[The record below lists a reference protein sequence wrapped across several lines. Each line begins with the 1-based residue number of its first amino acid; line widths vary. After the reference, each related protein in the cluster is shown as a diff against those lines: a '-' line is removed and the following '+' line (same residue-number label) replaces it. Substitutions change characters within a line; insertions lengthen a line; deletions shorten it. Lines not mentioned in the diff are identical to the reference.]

1 VIVVIFVVNINF
13 NLKTK
18 QMKNSAVM
26 KKTFIFLATLLL
38 VFSGCHNEDDVS
50 GEKQEIKEIVLS
62 EEEKEITEKY
72 TDFAFH
78 LFNQVNLSEKVNNNW
93 IISPYSASLVL
104 STLANGAEGN
114 TLAEIKSVLGI
125 NEFAMNEVNLY
136 YRKLSLA
143 LPKLDDI
150 VYLPLLNSIWVNKD
164 VQLHLSFVNA
174 CGQYGTEINSLDLR
188 NSNAVNTINDWFV
201 LHTQNRDM
209 RVVDEV
215 PTNTE
220 MLLASVFV
228 FKSNW
233 KNNFVDF
240 TEKGVFTNEDG
251 TQAQVKMMNPQ
262 LYEALYTSNEY
273 FSIAEFPYGNEAFS
287 MVILLPNEGKTL
299 SESVSNL
306 TASNWMMWNEAMKEE
321 LLQVLL
327 PCFSLDYKKDLG
339 ADLLAMGVKDA
350 FNSERADFSGISESS
365 LFLSSFFQAYHLKVD
380 EKSTVSESVTINEM
394 SRYSEPRP
402 SVPFLVNRPFAF
414 LIKENST
421 GLILFAGK
429 ISEL

>member
-1 VIVVIFVVNINF
+1 MNTEE
-13 NLKTK
+13 L
-18 QMKNSAVM
+18 
-26 KKTFIFLATLLL
+26 KTFIFLATLLL

-209 RVVDEV
+209 RVVDEI
-215 PTNTE
+215 PTGHIIILQTE
-220 MLLASVFV
+220 MLPGH
-228 FKSNW
+228 FK
-233 KNNFVDF
+233 
-240 TEKGVFTNEDG
+240 
-251 TQAQVKMMNPQ
+251 
-262 LYEALYTSNEY
+262 
-273 FSIAEFPYGNEAFS
+273 
-287 MVILLPNEGKTL
+287 
-299 SESVSNL
+299 
-306 TASNWMMWNEAMKEE
+306 
-321 LLQVLL
+321 
-327 PCFSLDYKKDLG
+327 
-339 ADLLAMGVKDA
+339 
-350 FNSERADFSGISESS
+350 
-365 LFLSSFFQAYHLKVD
+365 
-380 EKSTVSESVTINEM
+380 
-394 SRYSEPRP
+394 
-402 SVPFLVNRPFAF
+402 
-414 LIKENST
+414 
-421 GLILFAGK
+421 GLIYALPDRHRRNNDNELCKTTPAIQFKNGFGIDIGFARTSFHFNAELRNFLAGVSHHAKGK
-429 ISEL
+429 RFIGIR